1 MLLMS
6 FKIQIELLNESE
18 RSSLDFESNASTQ
31 ILNSFDQID
40 WSKQAAWGML
50 EQHQG
55 EFPFFQVEEIQSG
68 RKFGGL
74 LIAYSH
80 DQYNFNVHAELYQKQ
95 QKSHLFGLF
104 KSESMPSFD
113 NDDVPFEVFRDCLEK
128 FLRGNDSEIERLLKI
143 KYKSYGHTDA
153 FSR

>member
-1 MLLMS
+1 MS

-40 WSKQAAWGML
+40 WSKQAVWGVL

-55 EFPFFQVEEIQSG
+55 EFPFFQVEQIQSG

-104 KSESMPSFD
+104 KSESLPSFD
-113 NDDVPFEVFRDCLEK
+113 NENLPFDVFRNCLEK
-128 FLRGNDSEIERLLKI
+128 FLQGNDAEIERLFRI
-143 KYKSYGHTDA
+143 AYPSYVNTGVWD
-153 FSR
+153 R